1 MVNLTT
7 GDGRTPLHVLALCDD
22 PADRMASLEV
32 LIRYSGALAA
42 AEPFEGNS
50 PLHVMAREGHSEV
63 CIRLLESGAP
73 KGAVN
78 EAGRTPLQ
86 EAQHTLSTLEQEG
99 DPNTVTRRSKISETI
114 YLMEI
119 AVVALD

>member
-22 PADRMASLEV
+22 PADRMASLML

-42 AEPFEGNS
+42 AEPFEGNT

-63 CIRLLESGAP
+63 CIRLLEAGAP

-78 EAGRTPLQ
+78 DASRTPLQ
-86 EAQHTLSTLEQEG
+86 EAQHALSTLEQEG
-99 DPNTVTRRSKISETI
+99 NPNTVTRRSKLSETI
-114 YLMEI
+114 ANMEI
-119 AVVALD
+119 AVLAID